1 LWDIDGS
8 SYSTQNITH
17 TLSTS
22 GTYVASVTAAN
33 VAGTSIATTSLTA
46 MVSASPED
54 PAYSRSKYINY
65 FTADTD
71 SEGIPLEQ
79 SNEDLTFVGT
89 VSGDLFYYTL
99 TAAPLTGTPINKTMT
114 ILIDEI
120 TRSVVQFDST
130 RLGTPFGY
138 VTVNYSKLHNDL
150 EHEGYFVH
158 GNVNFTT
165 GTYAPSGS

>member
-1 LWDIDGS
+1 MRW
-8 SYSTQNITH
+8 
-17 TLSTS
+17 STS

-54 PAYSRSKYINY
+54 PAYSKSKYINY

-89 VSGDLFYYTL
+89 VSGDLFYYT
-99 TAAPLTGTPINKTMT
+99 
-114 ILIDEI
+114 LIDEI